1 MCTCRKEKLWPHIR
15 EFADNGIQHAKNMVI
30 KLAKAHTPCE
40 LYAVHGHYADAGEV
54 AALMSSTLGVEMA
67 MTAHS
72 LGRNKLDHLLAS
84 GELLVAVLSL
94 SPVVLQNQLKHFLK
108 KCALNSGEH

>member
-1 MCTCRKEKLWPHIR
+1 MPVTICRKEKLWPHIR

-72 LGRNKLDHLLAS
+72 LGRNKLEHLLAS
-84 GELLVAVLSL
+84 GDHPPPPHISL
-94 SPVVLQNQLKHFLK
+94 AYFANT
-108 KCALNSGEH
+108 C